1 MPYEIRKEGEKH
13 CLYKKDDNKKIACHD
28 TEDGAKRQM
37 MAIHAS
43 ENKKTLERYTQEAVA
58 YTPVSTNGQMCAG
71 CRWFIGVNQGGNACH
86 IIDNFPIDIEPTG
99 YCNEYAG
106 LEAAIMQNEMP
117 MMDEMPM
124 MQEMAHSEPQN
135 ETNAR
140 GETAHAHE
148 KLAAIKDQ
156 YNANLKKQA
165 AFEKNIV
172 EQSQRILDRLE
183 HEQAEMI
190 YIAPQ
195 PENILKKLVSKFQSK
210 GGLKPGASVFKGADG
225 ARYMLIVT
233 SNSYQDR
240 DEETITTQALKE
252 DTDRAWIAEDVF
264 KTDNPLLFWH
274 DDRVVIGQIVYADV
288 KTPFLVELAREA
300 NNPVAKAIF
309 DYREANPNEEWGA
322 SHRFGYFK
330 KDRSPDGTYR
340 RIYKQE
346 TSILPRDAA
355 ANLLTFSGVIPMTTK
370 RDEYL
375 NKMLGLPNAA
385 ELLDKGISAVVE
397 AMEAHGHEHK
407 SAEKPAGEIAAE
419 TEKTLGKFVMAL
431 MDSQADLMERQDT
444 LESGVGTSS
453 KSLTDDSAALKA
465 QVKALAD
472 EVAQMKIQLDQRP
485 RSASRSSETVLEDS
499 EKEAALRQQFTKRD
513 PFFGVEVKE

>member
-43 ENKKTLERYTQEAVA
+43 ENKKTLERYTQESVA
-58 YTPVSTNGQMCAG
+58 YAPVSTNGQMCAG

-140 GETAHAHE
+140 GETAHVHE
-148 KLAAIKDQ
+148 
-156 YNANLKKQA
+156 
-165 AFEKNIV
+165 E
-172 EQSQRILDRLE
+172 
-183 HEQAEMI
+183 AEMI

-210 GGLKPGASVFKGADG
+210 GGLKPGAAVFKGADG
-225 ARYMLIVT
+225 ARYMLVVT

-419 TEKTLGKFVMAL
+419 TEKTLSKFVMAL

>member
-1 MPYEIRKEGEKH
+1 MPYKIEKRGEQWCVLKESDGKQ
-13 CLYKKDDNKKIACHD
+13 IACHD
-28 TEDGAKRQM
+28 SEAKAKAQIA
-37 MAIHAS
+37 AISAS

-106 LEAAIMQNEMP
+106 LEAAIVDNALPTIAEAVVQAVEAVTEMQH
-117 MMDEMPM
+117 DENK
-124 MQEMAHSEPQN
+124 AH
-135 ETNAR
+135 

-148 KLAAIKDQ
+148 EAQTL
-156 YNANLKKQA
+156 
-165 AFEKNIV
+165 
-172 EQSQRILDRLE
+172 
-183 HEQAEMI
+183 

-195 PENILKKLVSKFQSK
+195 PENALKKLVGRLQR
-210 GGLKPGASVFKGADG
+210 GLKPGASVFKGADG
-225 ARYMLIVT
+225 ARYMLVVT

-252 DTDRAWIAEDVF
+252 DTDRAWIADDLF
-264 KTDNPLLFWH
+264 HTDNPLLFWH
-274 DDRVVIGQIVYADV
+274 DDRLEVGEIVYADV

-300 NNPVAKAIF
+300 DNPVAKAVF

-340 RIYKQE
+340 RIFKQE
-346 TSILPRDAA
+346 TTILPRDAA

-385 ELLDKGISAVVE
+385 ELLDKGIGELVAELNKRGV
-397 AMEAHGHEHK
+397 EHK
-407 SAEKPAGEIAAE
+407 SADKPTDAQVVQEASKEFG
-419 TEKTLGKFVMAL
+419 TLMIQL
-431 MDSQADLMERQDT
+431 MDSQTELMEKQDA
-444 LESGVGTSS
+444 LESGVGTST
-453 KSLTDDSAALKA
+453 KSVNDETTALKA
-465 QVKALAD
+465 QLKTLAD
-472 EVAQMKIQLDQRP
+472 EVAALKLQLDQRS
-485 RSASRSSETVLEDS
+485 RSASRAVETEV
-499 EKEAALRQQFTKRD
+499 EAKDLANNLKNSLTHID
-513 PFFGVEVKE
+513 PMWGRVKDTP